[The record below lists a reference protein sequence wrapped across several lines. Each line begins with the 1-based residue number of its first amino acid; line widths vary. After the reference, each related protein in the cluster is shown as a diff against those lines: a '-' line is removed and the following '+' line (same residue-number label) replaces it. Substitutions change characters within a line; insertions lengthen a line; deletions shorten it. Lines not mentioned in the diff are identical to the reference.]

1 MRIHTNIFMLSFQP
15 QVKNIS
21 GKKTGEGFP
30 LSVLVSFYELFG
42 NSNYKYAEERERLVN
57 ASSSC

>member
-1 MRIHTNIFMLSFQP
+1 MLSFQP

-30 LSVLVSFYELFG
+30 LSVLVSFYELCG